1 MRPATGRILLP
12 SVPTHFMPEKRKSAV
27 AFSCRAF
34 YLCRRDDS
42 PCTLWLAK
50 ALEMDNL
57 ALAQEA
63 DHIIDVRIVGQTEDV
78 VISEAGFLLWCDLAR
93 TTFVGLSDV
102 TATEHIL
109 QGQGMFPNVSAHMR
123 E

>member
-1 MRPATGRILLP
+1 MVCFAETLE
-12 SVPTHFMPEKRKSAV
+12 V
-27 AFSCRAF
+27 
-34 YLCRRDDS
+34 DDFPLS
-42 PCTLWLAK
+42 
-50 ALEMDNL
+50 
-57 ALAQEA
+57 QET
-63 DHIIDVRIVGQTEDV
+63 DDIVDVRVVGQAKDV
-78 VISEAGFLLWCDLAR
+78 VIGKAGLLLCGDLAR

>member
-1 MRPATGRILLP
+1 MVCFAET
-12 SVPTHFMPEKRKSAV
+12 
-27 AFSCRAF
+27 
-34 YLCRRDDS
+34 
-42 PCTLWLAK
+42 
-50 ALEMDNL
+50 LEMDNL
-57 ALAQEA
+57 SLPEKANYV
-63 DHIIDVRIVGQTEDV
+63 IYVWVVGQAKDV
-78 VISEAGFLLWCDLAR
+78 VIGKAGFLLCGDLAR

>member
-1 MRPATGRILLP
+1 MIR
-12 SVPTHFMPEKRKSAV
+12 F
-27 AFSCRAF
+27 
-34 YLCRRDDS
+34 
-42 PCTLWLAK
+42 AK

>member
-1 MRPATGRILLP
+1 MYR
-12 SVPTHFMPEKRKSAV
+12 F
-27 AFSCRAF
+27 
-34 YLCRRDDS
+34 
-42 PCTLWLAK
+42 AK
-50 ALEMDNL
+50 TLEMDDL
-57 ALAQEA
+57 PFPQKP
-63 DHIIDVRIVGQTEDV
+63 DDVVHIRVIGQAEDV
-78 VISEAGFLLWCDLAR
+78 VVGKAGFLLCCDLAR

>member
-1 MRPATGRILLP
+1 MVCFA
-12 SVPTHFMPEKRKSAV
+12 E
-27 AFSCRAF
+27 
-34 YLCRRDDS
+34 
-42 PCTLWLAK
+42 
-50 ALEMDNL
+50 ALEVDNL
-57 ALAQEA
+57 PLTQKA
-63 DHIIDVRIVGQTEDV
+63 DDIVHIRVVGQAENIIVGK
-78 VISEAGFLLWCDLAR
+78 ACFLFCGDLAR

>member
-1 MRPATGRILLP
+1 MKLNSPLDFVIVLCGLNLQNEIINHFPFAVYIQFIPMRHIVFQL
-12 SVPTHFMPEKRKSAV
+12 
-27 AFSCRAF
+27 F
-34 YLCRRDDS
+34 YC
-42 PCTLWLAK
+42 
-50 ALEMDNL
+50 
-57 ALAQEA
+57 
-63 DHIIDVRIVGQTEDV
+63 G
-78 VISEAGFLLWCDLAR
+78 DLAR

>member
-1 MRPATGRILLP
+1 MIRFAET
-12 SVPTHFMPEKRKSAV
+12 
-27 AFSCRAF
+27 
-34 YLCRRDDS
+34 
-42 PCTLWLAK
+42 
-50 ALEMDNL
+50 LEMDDFPGPEEL
-57 ALAQEA
+57 DDVA
-63 DHIIDVRIVGQTEDV
+63 DIRVVGETENV
-78 VISEAGFLLWCDLAR
+78 VVGYAGFLLRRHLAR

>member
-1 MRPATGRILLP
+1 MFRFT
-12 SVPTHFMPEKRKSAV
+12 E
-27 AFSCRAF
+27 
-34 YLCRRDDS
+34 
-42 PCTLWLAK
+42 
-50 ALEMDNL
+50 ALEVNNFTL
-57 ALAQEA
+57 PKEA
-63 DHIIDVRIVGQTEDV
+63 NDIVDIWVIGQAENIIIGDT
-78 VISEAGFLLWCDLAR
+78 GFLLCGDLAR

>member
-1 MRPATGRILLP
+1 MVCFAEP
-12 SVPTHFMPEKRKSAV
+12 
-27 AFSCRAF
+27 
-34 YLCRRDDS
+34 
-42 PCTLWLAK
+42 
-50 ALEMDNL
+50 LEMDDL
-57 ALAQEA
+57 PFPQKT
-63 DHIIDVRIVGQTEDV
+63 DDVVHVRIVGQAEDV
-78 VISEAGFLLWCDLAR
+78 VVGKAGFLLCGDLAR

>member
-1 MRPATGRILLP
+1 MNN
-12 SVPTHFMPEKRKSAV
+12 
-27 AFSCRAF
+27 FS
-34 YLCRRDDS
+34 LS
-42 PCTLWLAK
+42 K
-50 ALEMDNL
+50 
-57 ALAQEA
+57 EA
-63 DHIIDVRIVGQTEDV
+63 DYVIYIRVIRQPQNIVVG
-78 VISEAGFLLWCDLAR
+78 EAGFLLCGDLAR